1 MDPGRLV
8 GLVGLADLDL
18 HCCLRPCRHCH
29 RLHLH
34 RCLRLHCCR
43 LHRWRLLRAES
54 PGGAAVER
62 LGREPTWVAE
72 RAVPVGLVVGGW
84 GAAGK
89 CADHSAQLLRTAGML
104 ADHSRSQT
112 AALEVELAE
121 PRHLGEVAAGPWAPH
136 SLHSLE

>member
-1 MDPGRLV
+1 MDPGCLV

-34 RCLRLHCCR
+34 RCHRLHCCR

-72 RAVPVGLVVGGW
+72 RAVPVGLVTVWWSGG
-84 GAAGK
+84 GERREHARIIQ
-89 CADHSAQLLRTAGML
+89 HSC
-104 ADHSRSQT
+104 
-112 AALEVELAE
+112 
-121 PRHLGEVAAGPWAPH
+121 
-136 SLHSLE
+136 